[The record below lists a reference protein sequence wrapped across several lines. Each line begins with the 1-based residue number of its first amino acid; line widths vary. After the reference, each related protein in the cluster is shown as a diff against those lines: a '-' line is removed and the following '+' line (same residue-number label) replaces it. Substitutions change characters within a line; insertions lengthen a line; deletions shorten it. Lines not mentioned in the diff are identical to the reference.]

1 MAEKYEPKATARHK
15 QMAKSKE
22 QEVEAK
28 KNRYEHEKVALRKYR
43 DERKQA
49 LKAVPKED
57 RPAEK
62 EKTQAEVEKRKA
74 LIAKYRDE
82 YKSSSKALKEEKK
95 AKKKAEHESRVQIEF
110 IDEKD
115 SPEPEPEVSPD
126 GTPVKEK
133 RITVEFR
140 SDVPD
145 KDRDT
150 VGK

>member
-1 MAEKYEPKATARHK
+1 MCIRDR
-15 QMAKSKE
+15 
-22 QEVEAK
+22 AK

-150 VGK
+150 DGK

>member
-1 MAEKYEPKATARHK
+1 MLSH
-15 QMAKSKE
+15 
-22 QEVEAK
+22 V
-28 KNRYEHEKVALRKYR
+28 
-43 DERKQA
+43 
-49 LKAVPKED
+49 
-57 RPAEK
+57 
-62 EKTQAEVEKRKA
+62 KTTKPFSAP
-74 LIAKYRDE
+74 LI
-82 YKSSSKALKEEKK
+82 LLEKK
-95 AKKKAEHESRVQIEF
+95 KVEHESRVQIEF

-150 VGK
+150 DGK

>member
-1 MAEKYEPKATARHK
+1 
-15 QMAKSKE
+15 MAKSKE

-57 RPAEK
+57 RLAEK

-145 KDRDT
+145 KDLDT
-150 VGK
+150 DGK

>member
-62 EKTQAEVEKRKA
+62 EKT
-74 LIAKYRDE
+74 
-82 YKSSSKALKEEKK
+82 
-95 AKKKAEHESRVQIEF
+95 
-110 IDEKD
+110 
-115 SPEPEPEVSPD
+115 
-126 GTPVKEK
+126 
-133 RITVEFR
+133 
-140 SDVPD
+140 
-145 KDRDT
+145 
-150 VGK
+150 

>member
-1 MAEKYEPKATARHK
+1 MPKGPVDADL
-15 QMAKSKE
+15 AK
-22 QEVEAK
+22 
-28 KNRYEHEKVALRKYR
+28 L
-43 DERKQA
+43 
-49 LKAVPKED
+49 LVPA
-57 RPAEK
+57 PH
-62 EKTQAEVEKRKA
+62 VVP
-74 LIAKYRDE
+74 
-82 YKSSSKALKEEKK
+82 EKK

-150 VGK
+150 DGK

>member
-95 AKKKAEHESRVQIEF
+95 VKKKVEHESRVQIEF

-115 SPEPEPEVSPD
+115 SPEPEVSPD

-150 VGK
+150 DGK

>member
-95 AKKKAEHESRVQIEF
+95 AKKKAEQERLRAVVTDYRANFKQLLDAQLAALTEG
-110 IDEKD
+110 EALLK
-115 SPEPEPEVSPD
+115 
-126 GTPVKEK
+126 
-133 RITVEFR
+133 
-140 SDVPD
+140 
-145 KDRDT
+145 
-150 VGK
+150 